1 MAALHAARRRIRDLQ
16 IAARDAKKGLKPA
29 ACLPDRCR
37 TAPKSSPEMP
47 LPAIMSS
54 FHRRKKTG
62 LLCFLQIVCA
72 FQPSLTFS
80 SNRRML
86 KSPSLD
92 KADGNRTSFT
102 LQDLLDKQLWVHLDN
117 KMSDFHG
124 L

>member
-1 MAALHAARRRIRDLQ
+1 MAALHAAQRRIRDLE
-16 IAARDAKKGLKPA
+16 IAAGDAKKGLKPA
-29 ACLPDRCR
+29 ACLRIDPHSSEICPRN
-37 TAPKSSPEMP
+37 AP
-47 LPAIMSS
+47 PAIMSS